1 MDVPNKVGSN
11 ILGYRIIGSDL
22 DLPELIKKYPN
33 VLITVGQIKSA
44 QLRER
49 LFNTAKQLGAVFP
62 IIISSL
68 ARVAR
73 SATIG
78 EGTVVM
84 HQAVINSGV
93 VLGCNTIINTGAILE
108 HETCIGNHNH
118 VSTRATIN
126 GNCMLGN
133 HCFIGS
139 GVVVNQAISIPS
151 NTIIGSGSLVLK
163 DIKKSGVY
171 FGSPVNKA
179 LNDE

>member
-1 MDVPNKVGSN
+1 MPAKVGSN
-11 ILGYRIIGSDL
+11 ILGYSIIGSDL

-49 LFNTAKQLGAVFP
+49 LFNTAKQLGAVLP
-62 IIISSL
+62 VIVSSL

-73 SATIG
+73 SAAIG

-84 HQAVINSGV
+84 HQVVVNSNV
-93 VLGCNTIINTGAILE
+93 VLGCNTIVNTGAILE

-126 GNCMLGN
+126 GNCLVGD

-139 GVVVNQAISIPS
+139 GVVVNQEVAIPS

-163 DIKKSGVY
+163 DIKQSGVY
-171 FGSPVNKA
+171 FGTPIDIKH
-179 LNDE
+179 